1 MPFDFDKIID
11 RRQTNSFKWTS
22 YPEDVLPMWV
32 ADMDFAAPEPV
43 LDALRRAVNHGVLG
57 YEFPRRRLKE
67 SVAALMERLY
77 NWRVDPDAVLPVPG
91 LVTGFNIAAAIV
103 SSAGDGI
110 LVQPPVYFPFL
121 KVHENLTLVRQDAP
135 LVAVREEHTL
145 HYEVDFDIFD
155 HAIHSNNARTKTFLL
170 CNPHNPTGVAYDR
183 ETLERMAERCL
194 REDIL
199 LCSDEIH
206 SELLLGETKHIP
218 IATLSPEVEAKSVT
232 LVAASKTFNVAGL
245 FTGFAIVPEKTLRA
259 RYQHEIERMTL
270 HVNSLGQIAAEVAFS
285 GVCDD
290 WLAEVNAYLT
300 ANRDYVVDFVRS
312 ELPGIRVTV
321 PQATYLAWLDF
332 GDWMRERGISESPH
346 EFLLKNGK
354 IALNDG
360 ATFGTGGE
368 GFVRLNFGCPR
379 ALLEEGLSR
388 IKRAVS
394 TR

>member
-67 SVAALMERLY
+67 SVAARMEGLY
-77 NWRVDPDAVLPVPG
+77 NWRVDPDAVLPVLG

-155 HAIHSNNARTKTFLL
+155 HAIHSNNARTRT
-170 CNPHNPTGVAYDR
+170 
-183 ETLERMAERCL
+183 
-194 REDIL
+194 
-199 LCSDEIH
+199 S
-206 SELLLGETKHIP
+206 
-218 IATLSPEVEAKSVT
+218 
-232 LVAASKTFNVAGL
+232 
-245 FTGFAIVPEKTLRA
+245 
-259 RYQHEIERMTL
+259 
-270 HVNSLGQIAAEVAFS
+270 
-285 GVCDD
+285 
-290 WLAEVNAYLT
+290 
-300 ANRDYVVDFVRS
+300 
-312 ELPGIRVTV
+312 
-321 PQATYLAWLDF
+321 
-332 GDWMRERGISESPH
+332 
-346 EFLLKNGK
+346 
-354 IALNDG
+354 
-360 ATFGTGGE
+360 
-368 GFVRLNFGCPR
+368 
-379 ALLEEGLSR
+379 
-388 IKRAVS
+388 
-394 TR
+394 